1 MKRTTTSFA
10 INNFEQFKTQMLYW
24 ANRFNISVLLDNHQ
38 YSSKHQ
44 KVECLL
50 AAGAINTFTPISN
63 ALIELKSFQQNTN
76 DWIFGHVSY
85 DFKKFIE
92 PVNSK
97 HPDHIGF
104 PELFFFQPE
113 IVIQLFENKV
123 EISVPNHSA
132 KEIYATIIQLN
143 PLPENHSSLSL
154 LPRIPKALYLKTI
167 HQLQQH
173 ILRGDCY
180 EITFCQEFYSDD
192 AVIEPL
198 STYQQLTKISP
209 APFAC
214 YYKLDDKYLLC
225 ASPERYIKK
234 VGNTIISQPIKGT
247 QRRNLISNE
256 NDEAL
261 KLQLGN
267 DIKEKSENVMIVDLV
282 RNDLSKVCK
291 EASVYV
297 EELFGIY
304 TFPQVHQMIST
315 ITGELIEGTDISDV
329 LKASFPMGSMTG
341 APKKRVMELIEEYEQ
356 SKRGIYS
363 GCVGYITPEK
373 DFDFNVVIRSI
384 AYNQS
389 NKYLS
394 YHTGSA
400 ITYNSD
406 PEKEYEE
413 CLLKAGSMKQVFQ
426 PY

>member
-1 MKRTTTSFA
+1 MKRTTASFA
-10 INNFEQFKTQMLYW
+10 INNFEQFKTQMLLW
-24 ANRFNISVLLDNHQ
+24 ANRFNICVLLDNHQ
-38 YSSKHQ
+38 YPSKHHQ
-44 KVECLL
+44 VECLL
-50 AAGAINTFTPISN
+50 AAGVVNTFTPTSN
-63 ALIELKSFQQNTN
+63 ALAELKSFQQNTN

-85 DFKKFIE
+85 DFKNSIE
-92 PVNSK
+92 PFNSI
-97 HPDHIGF
+97 HPDPICF

-113 IVIQLFENKV
+113 IVIQLFETKV
-123 EISVPNHSA
+123 EIAVLNRSA
-132 KEIYATIIQLN
+132 EDIYAAIIQLS
-143 PLPENHSSLSL
+143 PIPENHSSIHL
-154 LPRIPKALYLKTI
+154 LPRIPKNIYLETI

-180 EITFCQEFYSDD
+180 EINFCQEFYSDE
-192 AVIEPL
+192 AVIDPL

-234 VGNTIISQPIKGT
+234 TGTTIISQPIKGT
-247 QRRNLISNE
+247 QRRDLFSEE

-267 DIKEKSENVMIVDLV
+267 NVKEKSENVMIVDLV

-291 EASVYV
+291 EASVTV

-315 ITGELIEGTDISDV
+315 ITGELKDGTDITDV

-341 APKKRVMELIEEYEQ
+341 APKKKVMELIEQYEQ

-363 GCVGYITPEK
+363 GSVGYITPEK

-384 AYNQS
+384 TYNQS

-394 YHTGSA
+394 YHAGSA

-413 CLLKAGSMKQVFQ
+413 CLLKAASMKKVFQ
-426 PY
+426 PQ

>member
-1 MKRTTTSFA
+1 
-10 INNFEQFKTQMLYW
+10 
-24 ANRFNISVLLDNHQ
+24 LDNHQ
-38 YSSKHQ
+38 YFSNHHQ
-44 KVECLL
+44 VECIL
-50 AAGAINTFTPISN
+50 AAGVINSFTPTSN
-63 ALIELKSFQQNTN
+63 ALTELKAFLQNTN
-76 DWIFGHVSY
+76 DWIFGHIAY
-85 DFKKFIE
+85 DFKNSIE
-92 PVNSK
+92 PSTSI
-97 HPDHIGF
+97 HPDHICF
-104 PELFFFQPE
+104 PELYFFQPE
-113 IVIQLFENKV
+113 IVIQLFEHKV
-123 EISVPNHSA
+123 EISVLNHSA
-132 KEIYATIIQLN
+132 EEIFAAIVELSPISD
-143 PLPENHSSLSL
+143 NHSIIHLQS
-154 LPRIPKALYLKTI
+154 RIPKNIYLKTI

-180 EITFCQEFYSDD
+180 EINFCQEFYADD
-192 AVIEPL
+192 AVIDAL

-234 VGNTIISQPIKGT
+234 TGTTIISQPIKGT
-247 QRRNLISNE
+247 QRRDLISKE

-261 KLQLGN
+261 KLQLSN
-267 DIKEKSENVMIVDLV
+267 NVKERSENVMIVDLV

-315 ITGELIEGTDISDV
+315 ITGELKDAADISDI

-341 APKKRVMELIEEYEQ
+341 APKRKVMELIERYEQ

-363 GCVGYITPEK
+363 GSVGYITPEK

-384 AYNQS
+384 TYNQS

-400 ITYNSD
+400 ITYHSD

-413 CLLKAGSMKQVFQ
+413 CLLKAASMKKVFQ
-426 PY
+426 PQ